1 MLYYI
6 LETSPLQQFNISAG
20 DYFMYVGDEEL
31 ANAVKGGS
39 ERAFEELVRLYGGLI
54 RAIVK
59 YHLKSVPMWAEDCE
73 NDVLLSV
80 WRNIDR
86 FDPEKNTLK
95 NWLGAVAKYR
105 AINYKR
111 KYIRELSGK
120 ELTEDIT
127 DESTAEV
134 EILKRETR
142 SEILSLLEGLN
153 DTDREIFIRRYIMEQ
168 PVEEIAAASQ
178 QKPSWIYNRL
188 SRGRKILRIKWSDY
202 REE

>member
-1 MLYYI
+1 MYYI
-6 LETSPLQQFNISAG
+6 LETSPNQQFKISAG
-20 DYFMYVGDEEL
+20 DYFMYANDKEL
-31 ANAVKGGS
+31 ADAVKNGS

-54 RAIVK
+54 RAIVR
-59 YHLKSVPMWAEDCE
+59 YHLKDISLWQEDCE

-86 FDPEKNTLK
+86 FDPEKNSLK

-111 KYIRELSGK
+111 KYIRELSAG

-127 DESTAEV
+127 DLKATDA
-134 EILKRETR
+134 EILRRELR
-142 SEILSLLEGLN
+142 SEIISLLDGLPPA
-153 DTDREIFIRRYIMEQ
+153 DREIFIRRYIMEQ
-168 PVEEIAAASQ
+168 PVGEIAAVKSRQ
-178 QKPSWIYNRL
+178 PSWIYNRL
-188 SRGRKILRIKWSDY
+188 SRGRKILRTKWSDY

>member
-6 LETSPLQQFNISAG
+6 IEAPQIQQFNISAG
-20 DYFMYVGDEEL
+20 DYFMYVSDPEL
-31 ANAVKGGS
+31 AKAIKNGS
-39 ERAFEELVRLYGGLI
+39 ERAFEELIRLYGGLI
-54 RAIVK
+54 RAVVR
-59 YHLKSVPMWAEDCE
+59 YHLKSVPMWQEDCE

-86 FDPEKNTLK
+86 FDPEKNSLK

-127 DESTAEV
+127 DGTAADAELLQEEV
-134 EILKRETR
+134 R
-142 SEILSLLEGLN
+142 SDIISLLEALEPA
-153 DTDREIFIRRYIMEQ
+153 DREIFIRRYIMEQ
-168 PVEEIAAASQ
+168 PVGEIAAANMR
-178 QKPSWIYNRL
+178 KTSWVYNRL
-188 SRGRKILRIKWSDY
+188 SRGRKILRTKWSDY

>member
-1 MLYYI
+1 
-6 LETSPLQQFNISAG
+6 
-20 DYFMYVGDEEL
+20 MYVSDEEL

-54 RAIVK
+54 RAIVR

-80 WRNIDR
+80 WHNIDR
-86 FDPEKNTLK
+86 FDPEKNSLK

-120 ELTEDIT
+120 ELTEDIA
-127 DESTAEV
+127 DGSAADAEL
-134 EILKRETR
+134 LKRETR
-142 SEILSLLEGLN
+142 SEILSLLEGLS

-168 PVEEIAAASQ
+168 PVGEIAAENN

-188 SRGRKILRIKWSDY
+188 SRGRKILKIKWSDY

>member
-1 MLYYI
+1 
-6 LETSPLQQFNISAG
+6 
-20 DYFMYVGDEEL
+20 
-31 ANAVKGGS
+31 
-39 ERAFEELVRLYGGLI
+39 
-54 RAIVK
+54 
-59 YHLKSVPMWAEDCE
+59 MWQEDCE

-86 FDPEKNTLK
+86 FDPEKNSLK

-127 DESTAEV
+127 DGMAADAEL
-134 EILKRETR
+134 LKQETR
-142 SEILSLLEGLN
+142 SDIISLLDGLG

-168 PVEEIAAASQ
+168 GVGEIAAEKS

-188 SRGRKILRIKWSDY
+188 SRGRKILRTKWSDY
-202 REE
+202 HEE

>member
-1 MLYYI
+1 
-6 LETSPLQQFNISAG
+6 
-20 DYFMYVGDEEL
+20 MYANDAEL
-31 ANAVKGGS
+31 ANAIENGS

-54 RAIVK
+54 RSVVR
-59 YHLKSVPMWAEDCE
+59 YHLKDVSMWQEDCE

-86 FDPEKNTLK
+86 FNPEKNSLK

-127 DESTAEV
+127 DGKAVDAEIMKQ
-134 EILKRETR
+134 EIR
-142 SEILSLLEGLN
+142 SDILSLLEAL
-153 DTDREIFIRRYIMEQ
+153 TPADREIFIRRYIMEQ
-168 PVEEIAAASQ
+168 PVEKIAAGKSR
-178 QKPSWIYNRL
+178 KPSWIYNRL
-188 SRGRKILRIKWSDY
+188 SRGRKILRTKWSDY
-202 REE
+202 HEE